1 MNSRKYGLSL
11 IIHQA
16 VFLLK
21 NLMFY
26 LFIFKPFYLSSSL
39 NTVSMCALC
48 DVCVC
53 VYVRTSVHLLMADLI
68 VNGLQAEVYLR

>member
-48 DVCVC
+48 VC